1 MKHEIKHLCF
11 QIHFTSLNRW
21 FCLFMK
27 NLWNIIYNHEYIWV
41 VISDCSHRWIVN
53 CLSWVLLIS
62 CLCCSL
68 RMGKYKLI
76 VGNPGDYNN
85 WYRIAKSNSF
95 CPIYDE
101 NETGSDE
108 DIFIYESLNN
118 IVRNAKGTGTNI
130 HVYVK

>member
-1 MKHEIKHLCF
+1 
-11 QIHFTSLNRW
+11 
-21 FCLFMK
+21 
-27 NLWNIIYNHEYIWV
+27 
-41 VISDCSHRWIVN
+41 
-53 CLSWVLLIS
+53 
-62 CLCCSL
+62 
-68 RMGKYKLI
+68 MGKYKLI

-130 HVYVK
+130 HVYLN

>member
-1 MKHEIKHLCF
+1 MNCELSVV
-11 QIHFTSLNRW
+11 SLID
-21 FCLFMK
+21 FM
-27 NLWNIIYNHEYIWV
+27 
-41 VISDCSHRWIVN
+41 S
-53 CLSWVLLIS
+53 
-62 CLCCSL
+62 CCSL

-118 IVRNAKGTGTNI
+118 IVRNAKGTGI
-130 HVYVK
+130 CEIYFL

>member
-1 MKHEIKHLCF
+1 
-11 QIHFTSLNRW
+11 
-21 FCLFMK
+21 
-27 NLWNIIYNHEYIWV
+27 
-41 VISDCSHRWIVN
+41 
-53 CLSWVLLIS
+53 
-62 CLCCSL
+62 
-68 RMGKYKLI
+68 MGKYKLI

-118 IVRNAKGTGTNI
+118 IVRNAKGTGICEINFFMNLSNASDN
-130 HVYVK
+130 H